1 MSLLSKPH
9 PFIFNRA
16 SVMVPGILT
25 FLLIAIIA
33 PFEFQELSLEVRLF
47 FAIMIGAVCSL
58 SVVLTTEF
66 FKRGFPSFVNGE
78 DWTIGKEILLFLAVI
93 SVICLNIFL
102 IFLAFDFSSSPPGE
116 LFTAVVFNTLA
127 ISIFPIITLVL
138 FEQYNHKKKQL
149 IKATEMNSSLSFEPK
164 KTNERIQLA
173 GENGKIELQL
183 VPEELIFLKSDGNYV
198 EVYHGL
204 GQPEKKLIRNRLKF
218 LAEQLPDHLFFHCH
232 KSYVVNK
239 LSVVMVHG
247 NARNFELK
255 LRDVSERI
263 PVSRAKSEELNRFLK
278 S

>member
-127 ISIFPIITLVL
+127 ISIFPIITLVFL
-138 FEQYNHKKKQL
+138 NSTTTKK
-149 IKATEMNSSLSFEPK
+149 SSL
-164 KTNERIQLA
+164 
-173 GENGKIELQL
+173 
-183 VPEELIFLKSDGNYV
+183 
-198 EVYHGL
+198 
-204 GQPEKKLIRNRLKF
+204 
-218 LAEQLPDHLFFHCH
+218 
-232 KSYVVNK
+232 
-239 LSVVMVHG
+239 
-247 NARNFELK
+247 
-255 LRDVSERI
+255 
-263 PVSRAKSEELNRFLK
+263 
-278 S
+278 